1 MALRRQRRTR
11 NERGASAVEFALIAP
26 ILVIFII
33 GVVELTLLMKDD
45 ITMTS
50 AVRIGAR
57 TAAAAADAGPGTCQA
72 TGPAPPPCTPQR
84 APAFA
89 QAAADAIQKTGTA
102 MPRDDIDWLMIY
114 SAGTNGFPLGR
125 SNLDS
130 CGNDCVIYRWDTG
143 LGKFRFQSGSWDSK
157 SVNACINDAGRHT
170 VGVAMQVSHR
180 WIMGFRDSPR
190 QMRERTIMQF
200 EPLESSRCKPGTP
213 DAHP

>member
-57 TAAAAADAGPGTCQA
+57 TAAASADAGPGTCIPGDLSCA
-72 TGPAPPPCTPQR
+72 PQR
-84 APAFA
+84 SPKLA
-89 QAAADAIQKTGTA
+89 QAAADAMQTTGTA
-102 MPRDDIDWLMIY
+102 MPKDDIDWVMIY
-114 SAGTNGFPLGR
+114 RAGTNGYPVGR
-125 SNLDS
+125 SDLDA
-130 CGNDCVIYRWDTG
+130 CGSSDCVIFRWDAQ
-143 LGKFRFQSGSWDSK
+143 LQKFRFQSGSWDSK

-170 VGVAMQVSHR
+170 VGVAMQVNHR

-200 EPLESSRCKPGTP
+200 EPLESDRCKPGTP
-213 DAHP
+213 NAHP